1 MIQFQGFKMENCK
14 FKTNKNKQA
23 KEQNAYMIRCFKKK
37 QKTTKNINTA
47 NPDLQPLVG
56 TLNLSHFREQQHED
70 ERQMTYEKD
79 ANEY

>member
-1 MIQFQGFKMENCK
+1 MENCK

-23 KEQNAYMIRCFKKK
+23 KEQNAYTIRCKQKK
-37 QKTTKNINTA
+37 QKQNINTA

>member
-1 MIQFQGFKMENCK
+1 MLLKK
-14 FKTNKNKQA
+14 KTKKNKH
-23 KEQNAYMIRCFKKK
+23 
-37 QKTTKNINTA
+37 TTKKPNAA

-56 TLNLSHFREQQHED
+56 TLNLSLFREQQHED

>member
-23 KEQNAYMIRCFKKK
+23 KEQNAYMIRCFKKTK
-37 QKTTKNINTA
+37 KTKNINTA

>member
-23 KEQNAYMIRCFKKK
+23 KEQNAYMIRCFKK
-37 QKTTKNINTA
+37 TKNINTA